1 MFYKI
6 LHIYHLQLQINLW
19 INKTYEWIQDR
30 LRLLSFYTFIM
41 KETET
46 ETSVKCYD
54 KCLYADVKD
63 SISGSAHSMYVAGD
77 LCWSFCFLV
86 AQVWEAGWSDLAEP
100 TADPTLWTSHPAAS
114 SAGAH
119 GRAAEQTECWHHW
132 HHLCPG
138 YQVRKIQTR
147 LQRLHPLQMWSGET

>member
-1 MFYKI
+1 MNPQKRVNEYRTGSDFC
-6 LHIYHLQLQINLW
+6 LFTHLSW
-19 INKTYEWIQDR
+19 KK
-30 LRLLSFYTFIM
+30 LRLTVEIDLIFLM
-41 KETET
+41 LQ
-46 ETSVKCYD
+46 TSVKCYD

-63 SISGSAHSMYVAGD
+63 SISGSPRSMYVAGD
-77 LCWSFCFLV
+77 LWWSFCFLV